1 MATDLLKNIRTR
13 IEKAGEIGKFP
24 DWYITELLGFKRR
37 WSTDFIL
44 DITDPKTGKKKAEAF
59 KMVRVWH
66 RLPNNRWLYGGG
78 FRFHEDVT
86 LSQMESH
93 AIEMSFKGWIHG
105 LKQGGSKGGIA
116 FDPSKRT
123 DEDLIAICNKAI
135 EEAVEANVIGP
146 WMDRWAPDVGTNELV
161 MQRFQSRFAYEKRKP
176 GTPEPLATITGKPL
190 DDGGMPGR
198 TEATGLGLHYAY
210 EPFRKELKGKLPK
223 NPTIILEGFG
233 NVGSEYARLS
243 MDLDKR
249 KTIVGVTDK
258 FNGIKGGVYCEK
270 GLDIEKLL
278 KYAKSNR
285 TVQGFESEQKTASKA
300 VLEEM
305 LFDKGADG
313 FVPAALEETVTEE
326 VAKKAKIK
334 FMEEGANG
342 PTLPEADP
350 ILEERG
356 ITVIPDIYAN
366 AGGVIVSFFEW
377 AQDTGGKP
385 FDTDLIIPP
394 SNSPAVVEIVYQ
406 QLQGA
411 FTRNGAN
418 IINLQKQ
425 TKDGNK
431 NISYRM
437 ASYIYAMDRVF
448 SRFAAKRNKK
458 I

>member
-1 MATDLLKNIRTR
+1 M
-13 IEKAGEIGKFP
+13 
-24 DWYITELLGFKRR
+24 
-37 WSTDFIL
+37 
-44 DITDPKTGKKKAEAF
+44 
-59 KMVRVWH
+59 
-66 RLPNNRWLYGGG
+66 
-78 FRFHEDVT
+78 
-86 LSQMESH
+86 
-93 AIEMSFKGWIHG
+93 
-105 LKQGGSKGGIA
+105 
-116 FDPSKRT
+116 
-123 DEDLIAICNKAI
+123 
-135 EEAVEANVIGP
+135 
-146 WMDRWAPDVGTNELV
+146 
-161 MQRFQSRFAYEKRKP
+161 
-176 GTPEPLATITGKPL
+176 
-190 DDGGMPGR
+190 
-198 TEATGLGLHYAY
+198 
-210 EPFRKELKGKLPK
+210 
-223 NPTIILEGFG
+223 
-233 NVGSEYARLS
+233 GSEYARLS